1 MKITLTDKMTN
12 SLLHYSLLLTI
23 LLFFLSFFLNKDDIN
38 AKKYL
43 LSTSI
48 SRDPMCIPISEPKA
62 QTALFCIKILF
73 CDYI

>member
-1 MKITLTDKMTN
+1 MKITLTVKMTN
-12 SLLHYSLLLTI
+12 FASLFPPSNNSA
-23 LLFFLSFFLNKDDIN
+23 FFLSFFLNKDDTN

-48 SRDPMCIPISEPKA
+48 SRDPMCMPISEPKA